1 MKKQNNYISTIKPV
15 TQQDLYDI
23 TLKSSNSKDKEI
35 FIFEKTDMSDLFDKQ
50 KAETLRKNF
59 LNNNIKFNQ
68 ITNTQSVA
76 KFTSNKEFVN
86 LLMNFRYVPKD
97 IYTIDDEILIFDNT
111 VAIYNSERLLI
122 IEDESFAKS
131 QKQLFKSIWEQGHLP
146 NLEFEYKPNHSFYNS
161 LDFFNDKMQ
170 IIVWPDVDA
179 KNSYKGMNKKEVE
192 DYIVNIIKSD
202 SYYDDSTYIITIIW
216 DMDGDRMVDIWKF
229 NENHVDDRSGPLG
242 DVRLYREGK
251 ICKDLGLASGNTLL
265 ILGHEEKLRRQ
276 SKDLKSYLE
285 GPEPNLPLEIMNGK
299 DFFE

>member
-15 TQQDLYDI
+15 TQQYLYDI